1 VDTALTGLTRRLRRD
16 REPQRLHRWGVAT
29 ATTADGVVAEI
40 EVGYV
45 VRFTDQDGRVL
56 PPDEVDMAALDA
68 VEDRIRQQI
77 AARTVDVLPSAGDP
91 AGWADEVTV
100 DGAVVEHA
108 VVARSDVQVT
118 PELRRLVR
126 PTQAPPRW
134 S

>member
-1 VDTALTGLTRRLRRD
+1 MDTALIGLARRLRRD

-40 EVGYV
+40 QVEYV
-45 VRFTDQDGRVL
+45 VRFTEQERRTL
-56 PPDEVDMAALDA
+56 PPDEIDMAAGDA
-68 VEDRIRQQI
+68 VEDRIRQEI
-77 AARTVDVLPSAGDP
+77 AARSVGALPTAGDP
-91 AGWADEVTV
+91 AGWAEDVTV

-118 PELRRLVR
+118 PELRRLVA
-126 PTQAPPRW
+126 PPQAPPRW